1 MRNFLGLS
9 LGSLFLLSSFLA
21 GPAVYAQE
29 SLTPAAPASS
39 VVDQVDLGSPSVEST
54 VRKELER
61 SGLILERSLSL
72 PQAEAGPDK
81 FALVG
86 QQVIFDASLSRISL
100 GVSEPAFKW
109 EFGDGSFGEGLR
121 VIHIYENAGHY
132 KAKLTVKVGEYQT
145 SDEQIVSIFERQVV
159 LLSDES
165 LSTQQLTDINA
176 KIRNYQTDIKSIR
189 LVEAYPTS
197 FLAKEAMARKILVNR
212 SLFVDASFILSYGL
226 AGIEA
231 LQQVSQQ
238 LELNLSNKRIIIIS
252 KDVPL
257 PFGSGT
263 YADFLFEQLRPQ
275 SMVFISEG
283 TDLSSLI
290 QKGEVPADA
299 VEILPDEAPWAF
311 LSFLRGQ
318 LSKLVARGFP
328 LSSVL
333 FLFFLLS
340 ASIICLAVKRIIG
353 FSDID
358 VFTTTLAITAIVYL
372 GVIPGILIF
381 MLLALVSALIH
392 VGLYL
397 NQLALLPW
405 NLAKYLGIA
414 LATIFGFLLLSFFY
428 PQLVVSEIVFPI
440 LVISFSAEAFAFRM
454 VSGGIGTVV
463 NYLGQEIS
471 VLLVG
476 SLLLS
481 WELLGWFALAF
492 PGIYLIVLLLLGIM
506 LEHYRG
512 LRLTELRRFRNILV
526 EE

>member
-165 LSTQQLTDINA
+165 LSTQQLTDI
-176 KIRNYQTDIKSIR
+176 KSIR

-318 LSKLVARGFP
+318 LSKLVARVFP